1 MMMDINPE
9 TFRVTLQTLWSSL
22 SPEQRLAMRPY
33 VEGTCGVTMGTGQ
46 TALQQS
52 SSTQGQAGGCGC
64 NKGGGCSGGSCS
76 MGGNGAGGSNLP
88 GIPSTGGIP
97 GVPLARGSYPAC
109 YTDCRDINPCLR
121 PYLENQA
128 LQIDAFSLLE
138 LYKNEAEIVHQNVS
152 VGAAPYNSALPL
164 AANQSIVY
172 VQEAGQQLAYVPGL
186 LKVKAVFSDGQDH
199 QSDLGLTL
207 YAGPRGLT
215 GITNVSASSSGLTI
229 IGRPYTFEDFVC
241 GTSCYLAPWPKLF
254 NCSNQVIPGERCVY
268 AVVNAGALGAVTVT
282 SLSIV
287 TIKANTDQFV
297 NCCKQM
303 GK

>member
-1 MMMDINPE
+1 MMMNPE
-9 TFRVTLQTLWSSL
+9 TFRVTLQTMWAGL
-22 SPEQRLAMRPY
+22 SPADREAMRPY
-33 VEGTCGVTMGTGQ
+33 VEGTCGVLGQ
-46 TALQQS
+46 TALAQS
-52 SSTQGQAGGCGC
+52 GMPTPSQAQAGGCGC
-64 NKGGGCSGGSCS
+64 GGKGGCAGGSCG
-76 MGGNGAGGSNLP
+76 MGGGGGGGSTIP
-88 GIPSTGGIP
+88 GIPSNGGIP

-152 VGAAPYNSALPL
+152 VGAAPFNSALPL

-186 LKVKAVFSDGQDH
+186 LKVKATFSDGNDH
-199 QSDLGLTL
+199 QADLGLTL

-215 GITNVSASSSGLTI
+215 GITSLGASSGLTI
-229 IGRPYTFEDFVC
+229 IGRAYTFEDFQC